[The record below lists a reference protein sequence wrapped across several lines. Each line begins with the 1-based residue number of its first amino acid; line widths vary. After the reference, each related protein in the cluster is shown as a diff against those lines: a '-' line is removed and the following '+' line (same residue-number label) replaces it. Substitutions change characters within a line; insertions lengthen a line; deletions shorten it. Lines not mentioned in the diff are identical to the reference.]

1 MNHKSYIPDEATLM
15 AYLYDELD
23 GVTRTKVAH
32 YLKENPAVQAEIEG
46 MQSARDIM
54 GMLGDQDA
62 GQPLILIG
70 DEKNDEVGGAIV
82 QPTPIVATTP
92 KTQLITIGFARTMIG
107 IAAAIVLVF
116 LMGALTDLKIQSGTQ
131 GLAISFG
138 DTQTPPQD
146 KTKQTPTI
154 IKQGIDKSEVK
165 KLLSSYMQHYGDSL
179 SQKLGGLEQKLVL
192 QNRRIL
198 NTQKK
203 NVVNDNQ
210 GFTVTEVQMMVDNLK
225 KENLKTMV
233 ELIRLSNKDQK
244 DYVGR
249 AIADYSR
256 FVEDQRESDLKQ
268 INLNIS
274 SLDDRTKTKQLQSDR
289 LLAKVMEQVN
299 RKKDKNSKR

>member
-23 GVTRTKVAH
+23 GATRAKVAH
-32 YLKENPAVQAEIEG
+32 YLEENPAAQTEIEG
-46 MQSARDIM
+46 MQSTKDIM
-54 GMLGDQDA
+54 GILGDQDA

-70 DEKNDEVGGAIV
+70 DEKNDEMESAIM
-82 QPTPIVATTP
+82 QPIPTAP
-92 KTQLITIGFARTMIG
+92 KTQLITMGFARTMIG
-107 IAAAIVLVF
+107 IAVAIILVF

-138 DTQTPPQD
+138 DMQETPQG

-154 IKQGIDKSEVK
+154 IKQGIEKSEVK

-192 QNRRIL
+192 QNYRIL

-203 NVVNDNQ
+203 NVANDNQ
-210 GFTVTEVQMMVDNLK
+210 RFTVTEVQMMVDNLK
-225 KENLKTMV
+225 KESLKTMI

-244 DYVGR
+244 DHVGR
-249 AIADYSR
+249 AIANYAR

-274 SLDDRTKTKQLQSDR
+274 NLDDRTKTKQLQSDR
-289 LLAKVMEQVN
+289 LLARVMEQVN